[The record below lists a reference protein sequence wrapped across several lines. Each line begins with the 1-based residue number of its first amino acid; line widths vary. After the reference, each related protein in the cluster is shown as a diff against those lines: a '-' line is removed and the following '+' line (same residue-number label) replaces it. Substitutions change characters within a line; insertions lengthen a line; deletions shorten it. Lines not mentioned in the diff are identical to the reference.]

1 MGALVSMEMTKAIKS
16 EDPIVSVSELS
27 LRFGGAVALDSVSFD
42 VYRNELLAIIGPNG
56 SGKTSTLNCLTGF
69 YRPQGGSIKYKDV
82 SLLGRPAHTIAR
94 MGICRSFQKVELF
107 AGLTVIDNLMVA
119 RHIRTDHGVL
129 AGGMFFGRARAQD
142 IANRRVVEEIIDFME
157 LEQVRK
163 ATVGSLPYGLRKR
176 IGVARA
182 LAMEPEVLLLDEPMA
197 GMNVEEKETLVR
209 FILDIHRGAR
219 FGYES
224 SFLNEGIRSIV
235 MIEHD
240 IGIVMDITDRIVV
253 LDFGKKI
260 GEGTPQEISTNTA
273 VINAYLGEGT

>member
-1 MGALVSMEMTKAIKS
+1 MAMTKERNPA
-16 EDPIVSVSELS
+16 DPIISVSELA
-27 LRFGGAVALDSVSFD
+27 LRFGGAVALDGVSFD
-42 VYRNELLAIIGPNG
+42 IHRNEVLAIIGPNG

-82 SLLGRPAHTIAR
+82 SLLGRPAHAIAR

-119 RHIRTDHGVL
+119 RHVRTGHGVL
-129 AGGMFFGRARAQD
+129 AGGLFFGRARSQD
-142 IANRRVVEEIIDFME
+142 VANRRVVEEIIDFME

-260 GEGTPQEISTNTA
+260 GEGTPREIAENTA
-273 VINAYLGEGT
+273 VINAYLGEGV